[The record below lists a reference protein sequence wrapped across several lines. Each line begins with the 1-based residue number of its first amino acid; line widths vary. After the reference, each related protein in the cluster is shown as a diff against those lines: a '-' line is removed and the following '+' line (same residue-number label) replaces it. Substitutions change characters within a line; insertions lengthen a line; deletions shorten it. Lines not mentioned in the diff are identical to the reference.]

1 MIDVDCQERII
12 HMKERFE
19 KLADDM
25 MTAAQLTG
33 YKVSVSRDSCDVS
46 VVFVFNT
53 GKTILTEL
61 FGASTIGDPYRFV
74 NADNEHFYLDTEE
87 EFVAM
92 LTERFRGYGVDFNK
106 IRERITA

>member
-1 MIDVDCQERII
+1 
-12 HMKERFE
+12 MKERFE

-33 YKVSVSRDSCDVS
+33 YKVSISRDSSDVT

-53 GKTILTEL
+53 GKVIQTEL
-61 FGASTIGDPYRFV
+61 FGASTIGDPYRYV
-74 NADNEHFYLDTEE
+74 NADNKHFYLDTEE

-92 LTERFRGYGVDFNK
+92 LTERFRGYGVDFNE
-106 IRERITA
+106 IRERTAA